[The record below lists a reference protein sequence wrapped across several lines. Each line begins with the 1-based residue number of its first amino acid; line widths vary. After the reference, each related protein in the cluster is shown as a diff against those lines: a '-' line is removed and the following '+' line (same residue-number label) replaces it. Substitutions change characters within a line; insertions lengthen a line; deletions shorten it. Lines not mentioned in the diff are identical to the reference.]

1 MWWQRIIERRR
12 RKRDTAG
19 PDIAF
24 WRLQSMFNNFRRIL
38 ELNNAILESVADMDR
53 ALGGEYIFDRTY
65 LEQSVRRIAS
75 HVHHV
80 VYSLN
85 ALTGNAHV
93 PLYDRYQDIRI
104 ILDDIL
110 AGDMRA
116 LAGVPVLP
124 LVEVGWELEPLA
136 GMEAVCMAELL
147 NHSGNA
153 GLSVARGYVLT
164 TEGTDLL
171 LGTQARSRQNV
182 APRAGQAFAS
192 GIPDMP
198 SASFNELAGLHS
210 VNAPASPLRMATD
223 DTSEASRSA
232 ETRKALTA
240 GIADLLRDEPHP
252 GLRVVVSLAGL
263 LTDALAANTRDN
275 RPDGIAGGHAAGG
288 VLAVV
293 RMEPDENGG
302 LKVTQES
309 ATDIPNLPPVPQ
321 LRAATQTPEACAGL
335 VEHILQHCHR
345 HLTGRQE
352 AAPAASRITT
362 LLTSLKPAVVHGSVT
377 SRVACHSLHSLRAP
391 AMPAYCLEALGI
403 EAVLTA
409 PEPNGPQPM
418 VQDMAGVSPIT
429 KDRYLLQRTYPYSLM
444 ESEIGTRPAGYRFP
458 DGKRATSVMENGNGR
473 GSSLLRQHTMRG
485 LAETAMTME
494 RMLGLPVTLHW
505 ELDATGGC
513 RIIRVAPVLSREQR
527 MGRSDMS
534 LRSGYADEYADGLAN
549 ELPGGLPDGLPDGLS
564 DALAAEL
571 ETAEVLSRK
580 GHMVQ
585 SGVVAG
591 KVVHVADTM
600 RPQDFPAGSIAVTQT
615 ASPRLTPILQRASAI
630 VCENGTIA
638 GHLATVARELRLPAI
653 FGVDNVFTR
662 LPEGVEVTMD
672 AGETTIYKGV
682 LTALLQFST
691 AGADLYPTA
700 PEYHTLRR
708 LLRFIAPLHLVN
720 PEAPEFSPAGCR
732 TFHDL
737 IHYCHEK
744 AVDELAHFQ
753 ERRPGLGAIR
763 TRRMHLG
770 RPMDLRVLDISGGL
784 VEDVADHPTR
794 DDVVSDPFTAFLEG
808 LLRDEA
814 WDIGPVSLGLRDV
827 INSMPLSMSL
837 LSANANTLGENLAIV
852 SRDYV
857 NLSLRLG
864 YHFSVVDAYL
874 GPDRNRNHVYFRF
887 AGGLADP
894 ERRNR
899 RAKFLRNVL
908 EDMGFK
914 VVLNGDLVV
923 ASLKQEEPATMR
935 GALLV
940 LGALTAY
947 SRQRDTAL
955 YSDADMHALYDDF
968 AARFLHHFGRFTNGK
983 ADSAGSRPA
992 ETSGST
998 LPDATPS
1005 ESGPKPDM
1013 KPTKGGTA

>member
-124 LVEVGWELEPLA
+124 LGEVGWELEPLA

-147 NHSGNA
+147 NHSGIA
-153 GLSVARGYVLT
+153 GLSVARGCVLT

-171 LGTQARSRQNV
+171 LGTQARGRQN
-182 APRAGQAFAS
+182 AASRAGQAFAS
-192 GIPDMP
+192 GMPDMP
-198 SASFNELAGLHS
+198 SASFNELAGLRS
-210 VNAPASPLRMATD
+210 VNAPASPLQTTQAAGNAAHT
-223 DTSEASRSA
+223 
-232 ETRKALTA
+232 TRKALTA
-240 GIADLLRDEPHP
+240 GIAGLLRDEQHL

-263 LTDALAANTRDN
+263 LTDALAAHAPHTEDYRH
-275 RPDGIAGGHAAGG
+275 DGIAGDNTTGG
-288 VLAVV
+288 IMAVV
-293 RMEPDENGG
+293 RMEPDKNGG

-309 ATDIPNLPPVPQ
+309 ASDIPNLPPVPQ
-321 LRAATQTPEACAGL
+321 LRAATQTPEAYAGL

-352 AAPAASRITT
+352 ASPAAPRITT
-362 LLTSLKPAVVHGSVT
+362 LLTRLKPAVVHGSVT
-377 SRVACHSLHSLRAP
+377 SRTACHSLHGLRTP

-403 EAVLTA
+403 EAVLPA
-409 PEPNGPQPM
+409 PEPSGITAAAQ
-418 VQDMAGVSPIT
+418 GRTESTPITT

-444 ESEIGTRPAGYRFP
+444 ESEIGTRPAGFRFP

-505 ELDATGGC
+505 ELDAAGDC
-513 RIIRVAPVLSREQR
+513 RIVRVAPALP
-527 MGRSDMS
+527 MGQGRDISGMDSD
-534 LRSGYADEYADGLAN
+534 A
-549 ELPGGLPDGLPDGLS
+549 GGNTDDLTDGLS

-591 KVVHVADTM
+591 KVVHVTDTM

-682 LTALLQFST
+682 LPALLQFST

-794 DDVVSDPFTAFLEG
+794 DDVISDPFTAFLEG

-814 WDIGPVSLGLRDV
+814 WDTGPVSLGLRDV

-837 LSANANTLGENLAIV
+837 LSANANTLGENLAII
-852 SRDYV
+852 SQDYV
-857 NLSLRLG
+857 NISLRLG

-923 ASLKQEEPATMR
+923 ASLKQEEPDTMR

-968 AARFLHHFGRFTNGK
+968 AARFLHHFGRFANGK
-983 ADSAGSRPA
+983 ADSTGSRPA
-992 ETSGST
+992 ETSGSP
-998 LPDATPS
+998 LPDAAARGS
-1005 ESGPKPDM
+1005 ESEPDM
-1013 KPTKGGTA
+1013 EPTKGGAA

>member
-124 LVEVGWELEPLA
+124 LAEVGWELEPLA

-147 NHSGNA
+147 NHSGIA
-153 GLSVARGYVLT
+153 GLSVARGCVLT

-171 LGTQARSRQNV
+171 LGTQARGRQNTV
-182 APRAGQAFAS
+182 SRAGQAFAS
-192 GIPDMP
+192 GMPDMP
-198 SASFNELAGLHS
+198 SASFNELAGLRS
-210 VNAPASPLRMATD
+210 VNAPASPLQTATD
-223 DTSEASRSA
+223 NASKASRSTTA
-232 ETRKALTA
+232 RKALTA
-240 GIADLLRDEPHP
+240 GIAGLLGDEPHL

-263 LTDALAANTRDN
+263 LTDALAANTGDN
-275 RPDGIAGGHAAGG
+275 RPDGISERHAAGG
-288 VLAVV
+288 VIAVV
-293 RMEPDENGG
+293 RMEPDEHGG

-352 AAPAASRITT
+352 ASPAASRITT
-362 LLTSLKPAVVHGSVT
+362 LLTRLKPAVVHGSVT
-377 SRVACHSLHSLRAP
+377 SRTACHSLHGLRTP

-409 PEPNGPQPM
+409 PEPSGTQTTA
-418 VQDMAGVSPIT
+418 QDMAGAPSVT

-444 ESEIGTRPAGYRFP
+444 ESEIGTRPAGFRFP

-505 ELDATGGC
+505 ELDATGDC
-513 RIIRVAPVLSREQR
+513 RIVRVAPAQPMGQGRDVSVL
-527 MGRSDMS
+527 GGDA
-534 LRSGYADEYADGLAN
+534 GGNTDDLA
-549 ELPGGLPDGLPDGLS
+549 DGLS

-591 KVVHVADTM
+591 KVVHVADSM

-672 AGETTIYKGV
+672 AGETTIYRGV
-682 LTALLQFST
+682 LPALLQFST

-794 DDVVSDPFTAFLEG
+794 DDVISDPFTAFLEG

-814 WDIGPVSLGLRDV
+814 WDTGAVSLGLRDV

-837 LSANANTLGENLAIV
+837 LSANANTLGENLAII
-852 SRDYV
+852 SQDYV
-857 NLSLRLG
+857 NISLRLG

-923 ASLKQEEPATMR
+923 ASLKQEEPDTMR

-968 AARFLHHFGRFTNGK
+968 AARFLHHFGR
-983 ADSAGSRPA
+983 ADSAGIRPA

-998 LPDATPS
+998 IAEAATRGS
-1005 ESGPKPDM
+1005 ESEPDM
-1013 KPTKGGTA
+1013 EPTKGGAA